1 MLFSSLF
8 QVTPLERLDCMKHIL
23 DNIINDVEKQQQQRM
38 KGRVKGGG
46 GGGSG
51 GSEATVGV
59 ITINSDDLI
68 PVLCA
73 VVTK

>member
-1 MLFSSLF
+1 MHFSFIF

-23 DNIINDVEKQQQQRM
+23 DSIINDVEKQQQQRM

-46 GGGSG
+46 GGAG

>member
-23 DNIINDVEKQQQQRM
+23 DSIINDVEKQQQQRM
-38 KGRVKGGG
+38 KGRVKG